1 MECEGSPRGG
11 SLFGMGVHGALLT
24 AACIAAALIKER
36 CVCGAIYMVSSLL
49 DATNSCRK
57 RLGTRDFVKIRDHT
71 L

>member
-24 AACIAAALIKER
+24 AACIAAALIKEWR
-36 CVCGAIYMVSSLL
+36 AFGAFYLVSSSL

-57 RLGTRDFVKIRDHT
+57 RLGNGDFVKIRDHT